1 MKKKVTKHTRVVMR
15 NGVNWVAS
23 SIDNA
28 TQLKKNGYLAI
39 AVTENYSKAQ
49 QMILALRS
57 NELVDTL
64 LSQLSLKEK
73 IIVKAEIAKIATDFH
88 EGILKK

>member
-1 MKKKVTKHTRVVMR
+1 MR
-15 NGVNWVAS
+15 KGIDWVAS
-23 SIDNA
+23 SVDGA
-28 TQLKKNGYLAI
+28 GQLKKRGYLAI
-39 AVTENYSKAQ
+39 AVAENYSKAQ

-57 NELVDTL
+57 NELVETL